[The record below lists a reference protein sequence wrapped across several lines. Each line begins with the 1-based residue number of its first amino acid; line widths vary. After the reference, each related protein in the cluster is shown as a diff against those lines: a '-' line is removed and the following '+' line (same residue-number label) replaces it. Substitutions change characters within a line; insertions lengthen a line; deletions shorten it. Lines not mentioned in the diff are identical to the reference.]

1 MPCWTATLA
10 AESYPGSSRG
20 GAVESLQGGIDPS
33 ENRERFEEAHDLI
46 IKCWTEPG
54 PFRFEGKHYQ
64 YRVVNPWVLP
74 MQEPR
79 PDIWFPGTGS
89 PESVVWAASHGHP
102 YMNLGALLEIT
113 QWLKDIYIETALE
126 AGYKPG
132 PEHFGYLLKVFC
144 ADTDEKAIEMG
155 RRFLWTENHRQRGP
169 REHVDPPGYQ
179 SRGAL
184 KVKAHASYGGR
195 FVGQKL
201 NYDQLRGLNNII
213 VGSPDTVVSKLTEVI
228 SAPQSRLPAHIRKR
242 GRHAP

>member
-1 MPCWTATLA
+1 M
-10 AESYPGSSRG
+10 
-20 GAVESLQGGIDPS
+20 
-33 ENRERFEEAHDLI
+33 
-46 IKCWTEPG
+46 
-54 PFRFEGKHYQ
+54 
-64 YRVVNPWVLP
+64 
-74 MQEPR
+74 
-79 PDIWFPGTGS
+79 
-89 PESVVWAASHGHP
+89 WAASHGHP

-184 KVKAHASYGGR
+184 KVKAQRPTAGG

-228 SAPQSRLPAHIRKR
+228 SRLNPGYLHIYGNEGDMPHEDVMRSIELLGKEVIPALHEIMLQ
-242 GRHAP
+242 PYE